1 MAQPSPAAM
10 SSLQGLVLS
19 LFTADEFRRW
29 LRYDLVAGI
38 DAELPGANAPYAELT
53 DRALDL
59 LNRRGWLG
67 VQFFA
72 TLRST
77 HPRRIADIERVAA
90 LWQPASS
97 TNPTGRSAVALV
109 ATALQPAIYVALRRL
124 GFSTPLVDAMMEGL
138 MHEASRVVANGTHR
152 HVRPQH
158 IEELMASLGCPPEKL
173 RDVAEVYT
181 AAIHCVHPP
190 SFATHVF
197 YLSKKK
203 VTQTFRAHLD
213 LLRTVVSQD
222 IDGSESALEKLT
234 YYHCLLLRMGQLRF
248 LTWPLDGSVLSTDP
262 SVLHYIAAP
271 FRLIKNFA
279 FNAAFPDVQTHFSED
294 TTDFNTGLA
303 REVFRH
309 ADESLCPYLTLVA
322 TSGEYRLEMVISRRF
337 LIVGSRSV
345 INLAQLLAGS
355 ACVLGVIAELERRTC
370 GPRIAHPLAFCP
382 LDVSSHLFRSSE
394 S

>member
-1 MAQPSPAAM
+1 M

-29 LRYDLVAGI
+29 LRHDLVAGI

-59 LNRRGWLG
+59 LSRRGWLG

-72 TLRST
+72 TLSNT

-109 ATALQPAIYVALRRL
+109 ATALQPAICVALRRL
-124 GFSTPLVDAMMEGL
+124 GFSTPLADAIMEGL
-138 MHEASRVVANGTHR
+138 MQEASRVVANDSH
-152 HVRPQH
+152 HF
-158 IEELMASLGCPPEKL
+158 EEVVASLGCPPEKL

-181 AAIHCVHPP
+181 AAFHCVHPP
-190 SFATHVF
+190 SFATDVF

-234 YYHCLLLRMGQLRF
+234 YYHRLLLRTGRLRF

-262 SVLHYIAAP
+262 SALHYIAAP
-271 FRLIKNFA
+271 FRLIKDLA
-279 FNAAFPDVQTHFSED
+279 FNAAFPDVQTHFSEG
-294 TTDFNTGLA
+294 TADFNAGMA

-322 TSGEYRLEMVISRRF
+322 TSGECRLEMVISRKF

-370 GPRIAHPLAFCP
+370 GPRVAHPLAFCP
-382 LDVSSHLFRSSE
+382 LDVSSHLFQ
-394 S
+394 